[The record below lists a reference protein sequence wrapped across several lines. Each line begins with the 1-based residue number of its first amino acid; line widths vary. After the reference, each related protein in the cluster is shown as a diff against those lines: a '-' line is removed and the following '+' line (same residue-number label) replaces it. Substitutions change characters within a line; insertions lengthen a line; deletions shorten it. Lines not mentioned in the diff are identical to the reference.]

1 MAVQK
6 MSGSDDNFH
15 GEDSQDTRSLDHYY
29 DQDELREKIPTE
41 VAPLYRQRQVLLK
54 IGDSFLR
61 IGMAS
66 KPAISKMKPP
76 LYPAFNVT
84 ELERL
89 TNPKGPPKKVS
100 DNFNFH
106 AFTFTADES
115 ATITESWYRHAK
127 SFFHIRL
134 GVNRHGPAGPV
145 EYVSAFPGQTDNPF
159 VQYDQRI
166 YDAWWRLTAV
176 AAGQFVAEPL
186 YIPGRCLM
194 HGRTGLCL
202 SPPLTAR
209 EQGDISRGTWDKART
224 VSVIT
229 LPDFA
234 VTRPG
239 AYVD

>member
-1 MAVQK
+1 M
-6 MSGSDDNFH
+6 
-15 GEDSQDTRSLDHYY
+15 
-29 DQDELREKIPTE
+29 
-41 VAPLYRQRQVLLK
+41 
-54 IGDSFLR
+54 
-61 IGMAS
+61 
-66 KPAISKMKPP
+66 
-76 LYPAFNVT
+76 
-84 ELERL
+84 
-89 TNPKGPPKKVS
+89 
-100 DNFNFH
+100 
-106 AFTFTADES
+106 
-115 ATITESWYRHAK
+115 
-127 SFFHIRL
+127 
-134 GVNRHGPAGPV
+134 